1 MTAAGNAST
10 ELLEEISAMQ
20 ETQLLQMRGISK
32 AFAGVQALDKVDFD
46 LQAGEVMAL
55 VGENGA
61 GKSTLVKALAGAQ
74 LADEG
79 EIYLDGKLVEIPTPR
94 RARELGI
101 SVIYQELELA
111 EKLSIA
117 ENIFVGREFRDRFGL
132 VDYKTMNREARALL
146 DELHVDVD
154 PRTEVRRLSIA
165 HKQMVEIARAL
176 SMDARI
182 IVMDEPT
189 SSLPTTTV
197 SGMLNEVEI
206 LLRLIES
213 LRARGKSVV
222 YISHRLN
229 EIFEI
234 SDRITV
240 LRDGHLVGVT
250 RAAETNPDKVVS
262 MMVGRELRDLYGS
275 PRKRE
280 IGKTVLAVK
289 ELTRKGKHGPI
300 SFEVRAGEIVGVAGL
315 IGAGRTEMALTLFG
329 VHPNDGGEVW
339 IDDQPVMIKSPQ
351 HAIQHGIGYVPE
363 DRKQQG
369 LFLKKSVRNN
379 ISAAISR
386 DISQWGF
393 LKPESDRR
401 VAHHYIDELK
411 IRTPSMEQQ
420 TKNLSGGN
428 QQKVVLAKWM
438 ASNPKVLVLDEPTRG
453 VDVGA
458 KAEIY
463 ALMHEMVDQGMA
475 VVMISSELPEILG
488 MSDRVVVMREGKY
501 SGELSRA
508 EANEESVMALATGLK
523 GGV

>member
-1 MTAAGNAST
+1 
-10 ELLEEISAMQ
+10 MQ
-20 ETQLLQMRGISK
+20 ESQLLQMRGISK
-32 AFAGVQALDKVDFD
+32 AFPGVQALDNVDFE
-46 LQAGEVMAL
+46 LKAGEVMAL

-61 GKSTLVKALAGAQ
+61 GKSTLIKALAGAQ

-79 EIYLDGKLVEIPTPR
+79 EIYIDGELVEIATPR
-94 RARELGI
+94 HARELGI

-111 EKLSIA
+111 EKLSVA
-117 ENIFVGREFRDRFGL
+117 ENIFVGREFRNRFGL
-132 VDYKTMNREARALL
+132 VDYRTMNRRARALL
-146 DELHVDVD
+146 DELHIDVD

-206 LLRLIES
+206 LLRLIER
-213 LRARGKSVV
+213 LRARGKSIV

-234 SDRITV
+234 SDRITT
-240 LRDGHLVGVT
+240 LRDGRLVGVT
-250 RAAETNPDKVVS
+250 RAADTDPDKVVS
-262 MMVGRELRDLYGS
+262 MMVGRELKDLYGI
-275 PRKRE
+275 RQKRE
-280 IGKTVLAVK
+280 IGRTILAVK
-289 ELTRKGKHGPI
+289 DLSRKGKHGPI

-329 VHPNDGGEVW
+329 VYPSDSGEVR
-339 IDDQPVMIKSPQ
+339 IEDQPVAINSPR

-363 DRKQQG
+363 DRKMQG
-369 LFLKKSVRNN
+369 LFLKKSVRDN
-379 ISAAISR
+379 ISAAISG

-393 LKPESDRR
+393 LQREKDRSLAQR
-401 VAHHYIDELK
+401 YIDELK
-411 IRTPSMEQQ
+411 IRTPGMEQQ

-438 ASNPKVLVLDEPTRG
+438 VSNPKVLVLDEPTRG

-463 ALMHEMVDQGMA
+463 SLMHELVAQGLA

-501 SGELSRA
+501 AGELPRA

-523 GGV
+523 VGE